1 MGPYPRRVAMEFCS
15 KRAAVERASMLMEL
29 DRSKEKEGAAVGQLL
44 GFRRVMISAGARVSI
59 F

>member
-1 MGPYPRRVAMEFCS
+1 MEFCS
-15 KRAAVERASMLMEL
+15 NRAAVERASMLMEL